1 MSEKEIL
8 DKIEKSAAQEKIPE
22 SIEPEQIKRKL
33 KENQKNKVKRRS
45 GITYYGAVAAAA
57 LVLVIGAAGGIHAV
71 TGGGTGLMTAP
82 VGIEKAASGQKSDEG
97 SEGSSELKD
106 GATAGVEKN
115 AQKKDAGSL
124 YTVAKNYGEVYDAIC
139 SGSGQEKEADG
150 IAVAE
155 GENPSSGDVTTYIMG
170 DTADTADT
178 AGAVVDGV
186 EDIGSTQMIKG
197 AGAQSGKETA
207 DVSSDTA
214 EQQYSGTNLQTQ
226 GVDESDFVK
235 TDGSYIYTVS
245 HNEILITD
253 IRKKALKQIGKIQIS
268 ETSSDRVL
276 EMYVD
281 GDILSVIVESEDS
294 GLEMQADDTENY
306 TEDCFYYFS
315 ERTQT
320 QVLTYDISDPE
331 KPVKTGCVTQDGRYQ
346 TSRKIGNI
354 IYLFTNKRISMPQQ
368 TKEEAVTEENVSGW
382 IPLVN
387 DNAVDAED
395 IYVDNGGGGSNS
407 LLISSV
413 NVKNPDQV
421 VDNTMILSQYVDIYV
436 SESAFYAYQIKGSWN
451 DAVTQIAKFG
461 LADGKMD
468 ADGAVSVNG
477 RITDTFAINE
487 QSGKLRVLT
496 TSQDSVNGEDTNNLY
511 LFDKNLSL
519 TGKIEGL
526 AQGEEIYAARYLGN
540 MAYFVTYRN
549 TDPLF
554 AVDLSDDKNP
564 KVLGE
569 LKISGFSE
577 YLHFW
582 GEDKLIGI
590 GYETDEKTGEHT
602 GIKITMFDISDPADL
617 KEVESLVLKDYN
629 YSEAL
634 YNYKCVLADA
644 DENLLGFAL
653 QSYGDGESVTYLLL
667 TWNGEKFETLLSQ
680 SVTDKAGN
688 PDQSKAADTSAYRGI
703 YAGDMFY
710 IVSTE
715 KIISYD
721 RTQEY
726 CMQKSIDFK

>member
-8 DKIEKSAAQEKIPE
+8 DKIEKSAAQKKIPE

-33 KENQKNKVKRRS
+33 KENQKNKVKRRR

-150 IAVAE
+150 IANAE
-155 GENPSSGDVTTYIMG
+155 GESSDSGNVAAYIMD
-170 DTADTADT
+170 DTSDTL
-178 AGAVVDGV
+178 GAVVDGGEEV
-186 EDIGSTQMIKG
+186 GGTQMIKG
-197 AGAQSGKETA
+197 AGMQEEQAAA
-207 DVSSDTA
+207 DTSSDTA
-214 EQQYSGTNLQTQ
+214 KERYSGTNLQTE

-245 HNEILITD
+245 RNEIIITD
-253 IRKKALKQIGKIQIS
+253 IQKKTLKQIGKIQIS
-268 ETSSDRVL
+268 KDSSDRVL

-281 GDILSVIVESEDS
+281 GQTLSVIVENENT
-294 GLEMQADDTENY
+294 GLEKQTGD
-306 TEDCFYYFS
+306 TEDCLYYFS
-315 ERTQT
+315 DGTQT
-320 QVLTYDISDPE
+320 RVLTYDISNPE
-331 KPVKTGCVTQDGRYQ
+331 KPVKKGCVKQDGSYQ
-346 TSRKIGNI
+346 TSRKTGDM
-354 IYLFTNKRISMPQQ
+354 IYLFTNKGVSLPEQ
-368 TKEEAVTEENVSGW
+368 TKEEAVTDENAGGW

-387 DNAVDAED
+387 DTAVAAED
-395 IYVDNGGGGSNS
+395 IYIGDGGSNS
-407 LLISSV
+407 LLVSSV
-413 NVKNPDQV
+413 DVKKPDQI

-436 SESAFYAYQIKGSWN
+436 SESAFYLYQRKGYW
-451 DAVTQIAKFG
+451 DDVVTQIAKFD
-461 LADGKMD
+461 LSDGKMN
-468 ADGAVSVNG
+468 AVGAVSANG
-477 RITDTFAINE
+477 RVTDTFAVNE
-487 QSGKLRVLT
+487 CEGKLRVLT
-496 TSQDSVNGEDTNNLY
+496 SGQNAVSGEAENNLY
-511 LFDKNLSL
+511 LFDENLNL
-519 TGKIEGL
+519 TGKIESL

-582 GEDKLIGI
+582 GEDKLVGI

-602 GIKITMFDISDPADL
+602 GIKITMFDTSDPSSL
-617 KEVESLVLKDYN
+617 KEMNSLVLKDYN

-644 DENLLGFAL
+644 EENLLGFAL
-653 QSYGDGESVTYLLL
+653 QSYGDEESAAYLLL
-667 TWNGEKFETLLSQ
+667 SWNGEKFETLLSQ
-680 SVTDKAGN
+680 NLTDQAGKQ
-688 PDQSKAADTSAYRGI
+688 DASKGADTSAYRGI
-703 YAGDMFY
+703 YVGDMFY

-715 KIISYD
+715 TITSYD

-726 CMQKSIDFK
+726 CVKKSISFK

>member
-71 TGGGTGLMTAP
+71 TGGGTGLMMAP

-150 IAVAE
+150 IAIAEEDGSDSGNVA
-155 GENPSSGDVTTYIMG
+155 TYIMD
-170 DTADTADT
+170 DTSDTL
-178 AGAVVDGV
+178 GAVVDGGEEV
-186 EDIGSTQMIKG
+186 GGTQMIKG
-197 AGAQSGKETA
+197 AGMQEEQAAA
-207 DVSSDTA
+207 DTSSDTA
-214 EQQYSGTNLQTQ
+214 KQRYSGTNLQTE

-245 HNEILITD
+245 RNEIIITD
-253 IRKKALKQIGKIQIS
+253 IQKKTLKQIGKIQIS
-268 ETSSDRVL
+268 KDSSDRVL

-281 GDILSVIVESEDS
+281 GQTLSVIVENENT
-294 GLEMQADDTENY
+294 GLEKQTGD
-306 TEDCFYYFS
+306 TEDCLYYFS
-315 ERTQT
+315 DGTQT
-320 QVLTYDISDPE
+320 RVLTYDISKPE
-331 KPVKTGCVTQDGRYQ
+331 NPVKKGCVKQDGSYQ
-346 TSRKIGNI
+346 TSRKTGNM
-354 IYLFTNKRISMPQQ
+354 IYLFTNKRVSLPEQ
-368 TKEEAVTEENVSGW
+368 TKEEAVTDENAGGW

-387 DNAVDAED
+387 DTAVAAED
-395 IYVDNGGGGSNS
+395 IYIGDGGSNS
-407 LLISSV
+407 LLVSSV
-413 NVKNPDQV
+413 DVKKPDQI

-436 SESAFYAYQIKGSWN
+436 SESAFYLYQRKEYW
-451 DAVTQIAKFG
+451 DDVVTQIAKFD
-461 LADGKMD
+461 LSDGKMN
-468 ADGAVSVNG
+468 AVGAVSANG
-477 RITDTFAINE
+477 RVTDTFAVNE
-487 QSGKLRVLT
+487 CEGKLRVLT
-496 TSQDSVNGEDTNNLY
+496 SGQNAVSGEAENNLY
-511 LFDKNLSL
+511 LFDENLNL

-582 GEDKLIGI
+582 GEDKLVGI

-602 GIKITMFDISDPADL
+602 GIKITMFDISDSSSL
-617 KEVESLVLKDYN
+617 KETNSLVLKDYN

-653 QSYGDGESVTYLLL
+653 QSYGDEESAAYLLL
-667 TWNGEKFETLLSQ
+667 SWNGEKFETLLSQ
-680 SVTDKAGN
+680 SLTDKAGN

>member
-45 GITYYGAVAAAA
+45 EITYYGAVAAAA

-150 IAVAE
+150 IANAE
-155 GENPSSGDVTTYIMG
+155 GESSDSGNVATYIMD
-170 DTADTADT
+170 DTSDTL
-178 AGAVVDGV
+178 GAVVDGGEEV
-186 EDIGSTQMIKG
+186 GGTQMIKG
-197 AGAQSGKETA
+197 AGMQEEQAAA
-207 DVSSDTA
+207 DTSSDTA
-214 EQQYSGTNLQTQ
+214 KERYSGTNLQTE

-245 HNEILITD
+245 RNEIIITD
-253 IRKKALKQIGKIQIS
+253 IQKKTLKQIGKIQIS
-268 ETSSDRVL
+268 KDSSDRVL

-281 GDILSVIVESEDS
+281 GQTLSVIVENENT
-294 GLEMQADDTENY
+294 GLEKQTGD
-306 TEDCFYYFS
+306 TEDCLYYFS
-315 ERTQT
+315 DGTQT
-320 QVLTYDISDPE
+320 RILTYDISNPE
-331 KPVKTGCVTQDGRYQ
+331 KPEKKGCVKQDGSYQ
-346 TSRKIGNI
+346 TSRKTGDM
-354 IYLFTNKRISMPQQ
+354 IYLFTNKGVSLPEQ
-368 TKEEAVTEENVSGW
+368 TKEEAVTDENAGGW

-387 DNAVDAED
+387 DTAVAAED
-395 IYVDNGGGGSNS
+395 IYIGDGGSNS
-407 LLISSV
+407 LLVSSV
-413 NVKNPDQV
+413 DVKKPDQI

-436 SESAFYAYQIKGSWN
+436 SESAFYLYQRKGYW
-451 DAVTQIAKFG
+451 DDVVTQIAKFD
-461 LADGKMD
+461 LSDGKMN
-468 ADGAVSVNG
+468 AVGAVSANG
-477 RITDTFAINE
+477 RVTDTFAVNE
-487 QSGKLRVLT
+487 CEGKLRVLT
-496 TSQDSVNGEDTNNLY
+496 SGQNAVSGEAENNLY
-511 LFDKNLSL
+511 LFDENLNL

-582 GEDKLIGI
+582 GEDKLVGI

-602 GIKITMFDISDPADL
+602 GIKITMFDTSDPSSL
-617 KEVESLVLKDYN
+617 KEMNSLVLKDYN

-644 DENLLGFAL
+644 EENLLGFAL
-653 QSYGDGESVTYLLL
+653 QSYGDEESAAYLLL
-667 TWNGEKFETLLSQ
+667 SWNGEKFETLLSQ
-680 SVTDKAGN
+680 NLTDQAGKQ
-688 PDQSKAADTSAYRGI
+688 DASKGADTSAYRGI
-703 YAGDMFY
+703 YVGDMFY
-710 IVSTE
+710 IVST
-715 KIISYD
+715 KTITSYD
-721 RTQEY
+721 RMQEY
-726 CMQKSIDFK
+726 CAKKA

>member
-155 GENPSSGDVTTYIMG
+155 GENSSSGDVTTYIMG

-253 IRKKALKQIGKIQIS
+253 IRKKALKQIGKIQIF

-315 ERTQT
+315 EGTQT

-436 SESAFYAYQIKGSWN
+436 SESAFYVYQIKGSWN

-554 AVDLSDDKNP
+554 AVDLSDDRNP

-582 GEDKLIGI
+582 GDDKLIGI

-602 GIKITMFDISDPADL
+602 GIKITMFDISDPSSL
-617 KEVESLVLKDYN
+617 KETNSLVLKDYN

-653 QSYGDGESVTYLLL
+653 QSYGDGESAAYLLL

-680 SVTDKAGN
+680 SLTDKAGN

>member
-155 GENPSSGDVTTYIMG
+155 GENSSSGDVTTYIMG

-306 TEDCFYYFS
+306 MEDCIYYFS
-315 ERTQT
+315 EGTQT

-387 DNAVDAED
+387 DKAVDAED

-436 SESAFYAYQIKGSWN
+436 SESAFYVYQIKGSWN

-477 RITDTFAINE
+477 RVTDTFAINE

-554 AVDLSDDKNP
+554 AVDLSDDRNP
-564 KVLGE
+564 KVRGE

-582 GEDKLIGI
+582 GDDKLIGI

-653 QSYGDGESVTYLLL
+653 QSYGDEESAAYLLL
-667 TWNGEKFETLLSQ
+667 SWNGEKFETLLSQ
-680 SVTDKAGN
+680 SLTDKAGN

>member
-8 DKIEKSAAQEKIPE
+8 DKIKKSAEQEEIPE
-22 SIEPEQIKRKL
+22 SIHPEKMKRKL

-57 LVLVIGAAGGIHAV
+57 LVLVVGVAGGIHAV

-155 GENPSSGDVTTYIMG
+155 GENSSSGDVTTYIMG

-253 IRKKALKQIGKIQIS
+253 IRKKALKQIGKIQIF

-281 GDILSVIVESEDS
+281 GDILNVIVESEDS

-315 ERTQT
+315 EGTQT

-511 LFDKNLSL
+511 LFDTNLSL

-554 AVDLSDDKNP
+554 AVDLSDDRNP

-582 GEDKLIGI
+582 GDDKLIGI

-680 SVTDKAGN
+680 SLTDKAGN

-726 CMQKSIDFK
+726 CMKKSIDFK

>member
-8 DKIEKSAAQEKIPE
+8 DKIKKSAEQEEIPE
-22 SIEPEQIKRKL
+22 SIHPEKMKRKL

-57 LVLVIGAAGGIHAV
+57 LVLVVGVAGGIHAV
-71 TGGGTGLMTAP
+71 TGGETGFMTAP

-124 YTVAKNYGEVYDAIC
+124 YTVAKNYGEVYDAIY

-155 GENPSSGDVTTYIMG
+155 GENSSSGDVTTYIMG

-253 IRKKALKQIGKIQIS
+253 IRKKALKQTGKIQIS

-306 TEDCFYYFS
+306 TEDCIYYF
-315 ERTQT
+315 RDGTKT
-320 QVLTYDISDPE
+320 RVITYDISNPK

-387 DNAVDAED
+387 DKAVDAED

-436 SESAFYAYQIKGSWN
+436 SESAFYVYQIKGSWN

-477 RITDTFAINE
+477 RVTDTFAINE

-554 AVDLSDDKNP
+554 AVDLSDDRNP
-564 KVLGE
+564 KVRGE

-582 GEDKLIGI
+582 GDDKLIGI

-634 YNYKCVLADA
+634 YNYKFVLADA

-680 SVTDKAGN
+680 SLTDKAGN

>member
-155 GENPSSGDVTTYIMG
+155 GENSSSGDVTTYIMG

-214 EQQYSGTNLQTQ
+214 KQRYSGTNLQKE

-306 TEDCFYYFS
+306 TEDCIYYF
-315 ERTQT
+315 RDGTKT
-320 QVLTYDISDPE
+320 RVITYDISNPK

-387 DNAVDAED
+387 DKAVDAED

-436 SESAFYAYQIKGSWN
+436 SESAFYVYQIKGSWN

-477 RITDTFAINE
+477 RVTDTFAINE

-554 AVDLSDDKNP
+554 AVDLSDDRNP
-564 KVLGE
+564 KVRGE

-582 GEDKLIGI
+582 GDDKLIGI

-680 SVTDKAGN
+680 SLTDKAGN

>member
-8 DKIEKSAAQEKIPE
+8 DKIKKSAEQEEIPE
-22 SIEPEQIKRKL
+22 SIHPEKMKRKL

-57 LVLVIGAAGGIHAV
+57 LVLVVGVAGGIHAV
-71 TGGGTGLMTAP
+71 TGGETGFMTVP

-155 GENPSSGDVTTYIMG
+155 GDSSNSGDAATYIMD
-170 DTADTADT
+170 DTSDTVDA
-178 AGAVVDGV
+178 AVDGV
-186 EDIGSTQMIKG
+186 EEIGGTQMIKG
-197 AGAQSGKETA
+197 AGAQEGQTA
-207 DVSSDTA
+207 ADISSDTA

-253 IRKKALKQIGKIQIS
+253 IRKKALKQTGKIQIS

-306 TEDCFYYFS
+306 TEDCIYYF
-315 ERTQT
+315 RDGTKT
-320 QVLTYDISDPE
+320 RVITYDISNPK

-387 DNAVDAED
+387 DKAVDAED

-487 QSGKLRVLT
+487 QSGQLRVLT

-582 GEDKLIGI
+582 GDDKLIGI

-602 GIKITMFDISDPADL
+602 GIKITMFDISDPSSL
-617 KEVESLVLKDYN
+617 KETNSLVLKDYN

-653 QSYGDGESVTYLLL
+653 QSYGDEESVTYLLL

-680 SVTDKAGN
+680 SLTDKAGN
-688 PDQSKAADTSAYRGI
+688 SDQSKAADTSAYRGI

>member
-57 LVLVIGAAGGIHAV
+57 LVLVVGVAGGIHAV
-71 TGGGTGLMTAP
+71 TGGETGFMTAP

-155 GENPSSGDVTTYIMG
+155 GENSSSGDVTTYIMG

-214 EQQYSGTNLQTQ
+214 EQRYSGTNLQTQ

-253 IRKKALKQIGKIQIS
+253 IRKKALKQIGKIQIF

-281 GDILSVIVESEDS
+281 GDILNVIVESEDS

-315 ERTQT
+315 EGTQT
-320 QVLTYDISDPE
+320 QVLTYDISDLE

-436 SESAFYAYQIKGSWN
+436 SESAFYVYQIKGSWN

-554 AVDLSDDKNP
+554 AVDLSDDRNP

-582 GEDKLIGI
+582 GDDKLIGI

-680 SVTDKAGN
+680 SLTDKAGN

>member
-8 DKIEKSAAQEKIPE
+8 DKIEKSAAQEKVPE

-150 IAVAE
+150 IAIAE
-155 GENPSSGDVTTYIMG
+155 EVGG
-170 DTADTADT
+170 
-178 AGAVVDGV
+178 
-186 EDIGSTQMIKG
+186 TQMIKG
-197 AGAQSGKETA
+197 AGMQEEQAAA
-207 DVSSDTA
+207 DTSSDTA
-214 EQQYSGTNLQTQ
+214 KQRYSGTNLQTE

-245 HNEILITD
+245 RNEIIITD
-253 IRKKALKQIGKIQIS
+253 IQKKTLKQIGKIQIS
-268 ETSSDRVL
+268 KDSSDRVL

-281 GDILSVIVESEDS
+281 GQTLSVIVENENT
-294 GLEMQADDTENY
+294 GLEKQTGD
-306 TEDCFYYFS
+306 TEDCLYYFS
-315 ERTQT
+315 DGTQT
-320 QVLTYDISDPE
+320 RVLTYDISNPE
-331 KPVKTGCVTQDGRYQ
+331 KPVKKGCVKQDGSYQ
-346 TSRKIGNI
+346 TSRKTGDM
-354 IYLFTNKRISMPQQ
+354 IYLFTNKRVSLPEQ
-368 TKEEAVTEENVSGW
+368 TKEEAVTDENAGGW

-387 DNAVDAED
+387 DTAVAAED
-395 IYVDNGGGGSNS
+395 IYIGDGGSNS
-407 LLISSV
+407 LLVSSV
-413 NVKNPDQV
+413 DVKKPDQI

-436 SESAFYAYQIKGSWN
+436 SESAFYLYQRKGYW
-451 DAVTQIAKFG
+451 DDVVTQIAKFD
-461 LADGKMD
+461 LSDGKMN
-468 ADGAVSVNG
+468 AVGAVSANG
-477 RITDTFAINE
+477 RVTDTFAVNE
-487 QSGKLRVLT
+487 CEGKLRVLT
-496 TSQDSVNGEDTNNLY
+496 SGQNAVSGEAENNLY
-511 LFDKNLSL
+511 LFDENLNL

-582 GEDKLIGI
+582 GEDKLVGI

-602 GIKITMFDISDPADL
+602 GIKITMFDISDSSSL
-617 KEVESLVLKDYN
+617 KEMNSLVLKDYN

-644 DENLLGFAL
+644 EENLLGFAL
-653 QSYGDGESVTYLLL
+653 QSYGDEESAAYLLL
-667 TWNGEKFETLLSQ
+667 SWNGEKFETLLSQ
-680 SVTDKAGN
+680 NLTDQAGKQ
-688 PDQSKAADTSAYRGI
+688 DASKGADTSAYRGI
-703 YAGDMFY
+703 YVGDMFY

-715 KIISYD
+715 TITSYD

-726 CMQKSIDFK
+726 CVKKSISFK

>member
-155 GENPSSGDVTTYIMG
+155 GENSSSGDVTTYIMG

-496 TSQDSVNGEDTNNLY
+496 TSQDSVNGEETNNLY
-511 LFDKNLSL
+511 LFEKNLSL
-519 TGKIEGL
+519 TGKIEGI

>member
-82 VGIEKAASGQKSDEG
+82 VGIEKAASGQKLDEG

-155 GENPSSGDVTTYIMG
+155 GDSSNTGDATTYIMD
-170 DTADTADT
+170 DTSDTV
-178 AGAVVDGV
+178 GAVVDGV
-186 EDIGSTQMIKG
+186 EEIGGTQMIKG

-253 IRKKALKQIGKIQIS
+253 IRKKALKQTGKIQIS

-306 TEDCFYYFS
+306 TEDCFYYYS
-315 ERTQT
+315 EGTQT
-320 QVLTYDISDPE
+320 QVLTYDISNPQ

-387 DNAVDAED
+387 DKAVDAED
-395 IYVDNGGGGSNS
+395 IYVDNGVGGSNS

-436 SESAFYAYQIKGSWN
+436 SESAFYVYQIKGSWN

-511 LFDKNLSL
+511 LFDKNLGL

-554 AVDLSDDKNP
+554 AVDLSDDRNP

-582 GEDKLIGI
+582 GEDKLVGI

-602 GIKITMFDISDPADL
+602 GIKITMFDISDPSSL
-617 KEVESLVLKDYN
+617 KETNSLVLKDYN

-653 QSYGDGESVTYLLL
+653 QSYGDEESAAYLLL
-667 TWNGEKFETLLSQ
+667 SWNGEKFETLLSQ
-680 SVTDKAGN
+680 SLTDKARN

-715 KIISYD
+715 KITSYD

-726 CMQKSIDFK
+726 CVKKSISFK

>member
-33 KENQKNKVKRRS
+33 KENQKNKVKRRR
-45 GITYYGAVAAAA
+45 GITYYGAVAAA

-150 IAVAE
+150 IANAE
-155 GENPSSGDVTTYIMG
+155 GESSDSGNVATYIMD
-170 DTADTADT
+170 DTSDTL
-178 AGAVVDGV
+178 GAVVDGGEEV
-186 EDIGSTQMIKG
+186 GGTQMIKG
-197 AGAQSGKETA
+197 AGMQEEQAAA
-207 DVSSDTA
+207 DTSSDTA
-214 EQQYSGTNLQTQ
+214 KERYSGTNLQTE

-245 HNEILITD
+245 RNEIIITD
-253 IRKKALKQIGKIQIS
+253 IQKKTLKQIGKIQIS
-268 ETSSDRVL
+268 KDSSDRVL

-281 GDILSVIVESEDS
+281 GQTLSVIVENENT
-294 GLEMQADDTENY
+294 GLEKQTGD
-306 TEDCFYYFS
+306 TEDCLYYFS
-315 ERTQT
+315 DGTQT
-320 QVLTYDISDPE
+320 RVLTYDISNPE
-331 KPVKTGCVTQDGRYQ
+331 KPVKKGCVKQDGSYQ
-346 TSRKIGNI
+346 TSRKTGDM
-354 IYLFTNKRISMPQQ
+354 IYLFTNKGVSLPEQ
-368 TKEEAVTEENVSGW
+368 TKEEAVTDENAGGW

-387 DNAVDAED
+387 DTAVAAED
-395 IYVDNGGGGSNS
+395 IYIGDGGSNS
-407 LLISSV
+407 LLVSSV
-413 NVKNPDQV
+413 DVKKPDQI

-436 SESAFYAYQIKGSWN
+436 SESAFYLYQRKGYW
-451 DAVTQIAKFG
+451 DDVVTQIAKFD
-461 LADGKMD
+461 LSDGKMN
-468 ADGAVSVNG
+468 AVGAVSANG
-477 RITDTFAINE
+477 RVTDTFAVNE
-487 QSGKLRVLT
+487 CEGKLRVLT
-496 TSQDSVNGEDTNNLY
+496 SGQNAVSGEAENNLY
-511 LFDKNLSL
+511 LFDENLNL

-582 GEDKLIGI
+582 GEDKLVGI

-602 GIKITMFDISDPADL
+602 GIKITMFDTSDPSSL
-617 KEVESLVLKDYN
+617 KEMNSLVLKDYN

-644 DENLLGFAL
+644 EENLLGFAL
-653 QSYGDGESVTYLLL
+653 QSYGDEESAAYLLL
-667 TWNGEKFETLLSQ
+667 SWNGEKFETLLSQ
-680 SVTDKAGN
+680 NLTDQAGKQ
-688 PDQSKAADTSAYRGI
+688 DASKGADTSAYRGI
-703 YAGDMFY
+703 YVGDMFY

-715 KIISYD
+715 TITSYD

-726 CMQKSIDFK
+726 CAKKSIIFK

>member
-1 MSEKEIL
+1 M
-8 DKIEKSAAQEKIPE
+8 
-22 SIEPEQIKRKL
+22 
-33 KENQKNKVKRRS
+33 
-45 GITYYGAVAAAA
+45 
-57 LVLVIGAAGGIHAV
+57 
-71 TGGGTGLMTAP
+71 
-82 VGIEKAASGQKSDEG
+82 
-97 SEGSSELKD
+97 
-106 GATAGVEKN
+106 
-115 AQKKDAGSL
+115 
-124 YTVAKNYGEVYDAIC
+124 
-139 SGSGQEKEADG
+139 
-150 IAVAE
+150 
-155 GENPSSGDVTTYIMG
+155 
-170 DTADTADT
+170 
-178 AGAVVDGV
+178 
-186 EDIGSTQMIKG
+186 
-197 AGAQSGKETA
+197 
-207 DVSSDTA
+207 
-214 EQQYSGTNLQTQ
+214 
-226 GVDESDFVK
+226 
-235 TDGSYIYTVS
+235 
-245 HNEILITD
+245 
-253 IRKKALKQIGKIQIS
+253 
-268 ETSSDRVL
+268 
-276 EMYVD
+276 D

-306 TEDCFYYFS
+306 TEDCIYYF
-315 ERTQT
+315 RDGTKT
-320 QVLTYDISDPE
+320 RVITYDISNPK

-387 DNAVDAED
+387 DKAVDAED
-395 IYVDNGGGGSNS
+395 IYVDNGVGGSNS

-436 SESAFYAYQIKGSWN
+436 SESAFYVYQIKGSWN

-496 TSQDSVNGEDTNNLY
+496 TSQDSVNGEETNNLY
-511 LFDKNLSL
+511 LFEKNLSL
-519 TGKIEGL
+519 TGKIEGI

-582 GEDKLIGI
+582 GEDKLVGI

-602 GIKITMFDISDPADL
+602 GIKITMFDISDPSSL
-617 KEVESLVLKDYN
+617 KETNSLVLKDYN

-653 QSYGDGESVTYLLL
+653 QSYGDEESAAYLLL
-667 TWNGEKFETLLSQ
+667 SWNGEKFETLLSQ
-680 SVTDKAGN
+680 SLTDKAGN

>member
-155 GENPSSGDVTTYIMG
+155 GENSSSGDVTTYIMG

-315 ERTQT
+315 EGTQT

-368 TKEEAVTEENVSGW
+368 TKEEVVTEENVSGW

-436 SESAFYAYQIKGSWN
+436 SESAFYVYQIKGSWN

-554 AVDLSDDKNP
+554 AVDLSDDRNP

-582 GEDKLIGI
+582 GDDKLIGI

-680 SVTDKAGN
+680 SLTDKAGN

>member
-8 DKIEKSAAQEKIPE
+8 DKIEKFAAQEKIPE

-155 GENPSSGDVTTYIMG
+155 GENSSSGDVTTYIMG

-315 ERTQT
+315 EGTQT

-368 TKEEAVTEENVSGW
+368 TKEEVVTEENVSGW

-436 SESAFYAYQIKGSWN
+436 SESAFYVYQIKGSWN

-511 LFDKNLSL
+511 LFDKNLDL

-582 GEDKLIGI
+582 GEDKLVGI

-602 GIKITMFDISDPADL
+602 GIKITMFDISDPSSL
-617 KEVESLVLKDYN
+617 KETDSLVLKDYN

-680 SVTDKAGN
+680 SLTDKAGN

>member
-33 KENQKNKVKRRS
+33 KENQKNKVKWRS

-97 SEGSSELKD
+97 LEGSSELKD

-139 SGSGQEKEADG
+139 SGSGQEKEADE
-150 IAVAE
+150 IAIAE
-155 GENPSSGDVTTYIMG
+155 EVGG
-170 DTADTADT
+170 
-178 AGAVVDGV
+178 
-186 EDIGSTQMIKG
+186 TQMIKG
-197 AGAQSGKETA
+197 AGMQEEQAAA
-207 DVSSDTA
+207 DTSSDTA
-214 EQQYSGTNLQTQ
+214 KQRYSGTNLQTE

-245 HNEILITD
+245 RNEIIITD
-253 IRKKALKQIGKIQIS
+253 IQKKTLKQIGKIQIS
-268 ETSSDRVL
+268 KDSSDRVL

-281 GDILSVIVESEDS
+281 GQTLSVIVENENT
-294 GLEMQADDTENY
+294 GLEKQTGD
-306 TEDCFYYFS
+306 TEDCLYYFS
-315 ERTQT
+315 DGTQT
-320 QVLTYDISDPE
+320 WVLTYDISNPE
-331 KPVKTGCVTQDGRYQ
+331 NPVKKGCVKQDGSYQ
-346 TSRKIGNI
+346 TSRKTGNM
-354 IYLFTNKRISMPQQ
+354 IYLFTNKRVSLPEQ
-368 TKEEAVTEENVSGW
+368 TKEEAVTDENAGGW

-387 DNAVDAED
+387 DTAVAAED
-395 IYVDNGGGGSNS
+395 IYIGDGGSNS
-407 LLISSV
+407 LLVSSV
-413 NVKNPDQV
+413 DVKKPDQI

-436 SESAFYAYQIKGSWN
+436 SESAFYLYQRKEYW
-451 DAVTQIAKFG
+451 DDVVTQIAKFD
-461 LADGKMD
+461 LSDGKMN
-468 ADGAVSVNG
+468 AVGAVSANG
-477 RITDTFAINE
+477 RVTDTFAVNE
-487 QSGKLRVLT
+487 CEGKLRVLT
-496 TSQDSVNGEDTNNLY
+496 SGQNAVSGEAENNLY
-511 LFDKNLSL
+511 LFDENLNL

-582 GEDKLIGI
+582 GEDKLVGI

-602 GIKITMFDISDPADL
+602 GIKITMFDISDSSSL
-617 KEVESLVLKDYN
+617 KEMNSLVLKDYN

-644 DENLLGFAL
+644 EENLLGFAL
-653 QSYGDGESVTYLLL
+653 QSYGDEESVAYLLL
-667 TWNGEKFETLLSQ
+667 SWNGEKFETLLSQ
-680 SVTDKAGN
+680 NLTDQAGKQ
-688 PDQSKAADTSAYRGI
+688 DASKGADTSAYRGI
-703 YAGDMFY
+703 YVGDMFY

-715 KIISYD
+715 TITSYD

-726 CMQKSIDFK
+726 CVRKSISFK

>member
-124 YTVAKNYGEVYDAIC
+124 YTVAKNYGEVYDAIY

-155 GENPSSGDVTTYIMG
+155 GENSSSGDVTTYIMG

-253 IRKKALKQIGKIQIS
+253 IRKKALKQTGKIQIS

-315 ERTQT
+315 EGTQT

-387 DNAVDAED
+387 DKAVDAED

-436 SESAFYAYQIKGSWN
+436 SESAFYVYQIKGSWN

-477 RITDTFAINE
+477 RVTDTFAINE

-554 AVDLSDDKNP
+554 AVDLSDDRNP
-564 KVLGE
+564 KVRGE

-582 GEDKLIGI
+582 GDDKLIGI

-680 SVTDKAGN
+680 SLTDKAGN

-726 CMQKSIDFK
+726 CMKKSIDFK

>member
-8 DKIEKSAAQEKIPE
+8 DKIEKFAAQEKIPE

-155 GENPSSGDVTTYIMG
+155 GENSSSGDVTTYIMG

-186 EDIGSTQMIKG
+186 EDIGGTQMIKG

-214 EQQYSGTNLQTQ
+214 KQRYSGTNLQTQ

-253 IRKKALKQIGKIQIS
+253 IRKKALKQIGKIQIF

-281 GDILSVIVESEDS
+281 GNILSVIVESEDS

-306 TEDCFYYFS
+306 TEDCIYYF
-315 ERTQT
+315 RDGTKT
-320 QVLTYDISDPE
+320 RVITYDISNPK

-354 IYLFTNKRISMPQQ
+354 MYLFTNKRISMPQQ

-387 DNAVDAED
+387 DKAVDAED

-436 SESAFYAYQIKGSWN
+436 SESAFYVYQIKGSWN

-519 TGKIEGL
+519 TGKIEGI

-554 AVDLSDDKNP
+554 AVDLSDDRNP
-564 KVLGE
+564 KVRGE

-582 GEDKLIGI
+582 GDDKLIGI

-680 SVTDKAGN
+680 SLTDKAGN

>member
-150 IAVAE
+150 IAIAE
-155 GENPSSGDVTTYIMG
+155 GDGSDSGNVATYIMD
-170 DTADTADT
+170 DTSDTL
-178 AGAVVDGV
+178 GAVVDGGEEV
-186 EDIGSTQMIKG
+186 GGTQMIKG
-197 AGAQSGKETA
+197 AGMQEEQAAA
-207 DVSSDTA
+207 DTSSDTA
-214 EQQYSGTNLQTQ
+214 KQRYSGTNLQTE

-245 HNEILITD
+245 RNEIIITG
-253 IRKKALKQIGKIQIS
+253 IQKKTLKQIGKIQIS
-268 ETSSDRVL
+268 KDSSDRVL

-281 GDILSVIVESEDS
+281 GQTLSVIVENENT
-294 GLEMQADDTENY
+294 GLEKQTGD
-306 TEDCFYYFS
+306 TEDCLYYFS
-315 ERTQT
+315 DGTQT
-320 QVLTYDISDPE
+320 RVLTYDISNPE
-331 KPVKTGCVTQDGRYQ
+331 KPVKKGCVKQDGSYQ
-346 TSRKIGNI
+346 TSRKTGNM
-354 IYLFTNKRISMPQQ
+354 IYLFTNKRVSLPEQ
-368 TKEEAVTEENVSGW
+368 TKEEAVTDENAGGW

-387 DNAVDAED
+387 DTAVAAED
-395 IYVDNGGGGSNS
+395 IYIGDGGSNS
-407 LLISSV
+407 LLVSSV
-413 NVKNPDQV
+413 DVKKPDQI

-436 SESAFYAYQIKGSWN
+436 SESAFYVYQIKGSWN

-496 TSQDSVNGEDTNNLY
+496 TSQDSVNGEETNNLY
-511 LFDKNLSL
+511 LFEKNLSL
-519 TGKIEGL
+519 TGKIEGI

-582 GEDKLIGI
+582 GEDKLVGI

-602 GIKITMFDISDPADL
+602 GIKITMFDISDSSSL
-617 KEVESLVLKDYN
+617 KEMNSLVLKDYN

-644 DENLLGFAL
+644 EENLLGFAL
-653 QSYGDGESVTYLLL
+653 QSYGDEESAAYLLL
-667 TWNGEKFETLLSQ
+667 SWNGEKFETLLSQ
-680 SVTDKAGN
+680 NLTDQAGKQ
-688 PDQSKAADTSAYRGI
+688 DASKGADTSAYRGI
-703 YAGDMFY
+703 YVGDMFY

-715 KIISYD
+715 TITSYD

-726 CMQKSIDFK
+726 CVKKSISFK

>member
-33 KENQKNKVKRRS
+33 KENQKNKVKWRS

-150 IAVAE
+150 IAIAE
-155 GENPSSGDVTTYIMG
+155 GESSDSGNVATYIMD
-170 DTADTADT
+170 DTSDTL
-178 AGAVVDGV
+178 GAVVDGGEEV
-186 EDIGSTQMIKG
+186 GGTQMIKG
-197 AGAQSGKETA
+197 AGMQEEQAAA
-207 DVSSDTA
+207 DTSSDTA
-214 EQQYSGTNLQTQ
+214 KQRYSGTNLQTE

-315 ERTQT
+315 EGAQT

-387 DNAVDAED
+387 DKAVDAED

-436 SESAFYAYQIKGSWN
+436 SESAFYVYQIKGSWN

-496 TSQDSVNGEDTNNLY
+496 TSQDSVNGEETNNLY
-511 LFDKNLSL
+511 LFEKNLSL
-519 TGKIEGL
+519 TGKIEGI

-564 KVLGE
+564 
-569 LKISGFSE
+569 
-577 YLHFW
+577 
-582 GEDKLIGI
+582 
-590 GYETDEKTGEHT
+590 
-602 GIKITMFDISDPADL
+602 
-617 KEVESLVLKDYN
+617 
-629 YSEAL
+629 
-634 YNYKCVLADA
+634 
-644 DENLLGFAL
+644 
-653 QSYGDGESVTYLLL
+653 
-667 TWNGEKFETLLSQ
+667 
-680 SVTDKAGN
+680 
-688 PDQSKAADTSAYRGI
+688 
-703 YAGDMFY
+703 
-710 IVSTE
+710 
-715 KIISYD
+715 
-721 RTQEY
+721 
-726 CMQKSIDFK
+726 

>member
-33 KENQKNKVKRRS
+33 KENQKNKVKRRR

-124 YTVAKNYGEVYDAIC
+124 YTVAKDYGEVYDAIW

-150 IAVAE
+150 IANAE
-155 GENPSSGDVTTYIMG
+155 GESSDSGNVATYIMD
-170 DTADTADT
+170 DTSDTL
-178 AGAVVDGV
+178 GAVVDGGEEV
-186 EDIGSTQMIKG
+186 GGTQMIKG
-197 AGAQSGKETA
+197 AGMQEEQAAA
-207 DVSSDTA
+207 DTSSDTA
-214 EQQYSGTNLQTQ
+214 KERYSGTNLQTE

-245 HNEILITD
+245 RNEIIITD
-253 IRKKALKQIGKIQIS
+253 IQKKTLKQIGKIQIS
-268 ETSSDRVL
+268 KDSSDRVL

-281 GDILSVIVESEDS
+281 GQTLSVIVENENT
-294 GLEMQADDTENY
+294 GLEKQTGD
-306 TEDCFYYFS
+306 TEDCLYYFS
-315 ERTQT
+315 DGTQT
-320 QVLTYDISDPE
+320 RVLTYDISNPE
-331 KPVKTGCVTQDGRYQ
+331 KPVKKGCVKQDGSYQ
-346 TSRKIGNI
+346 TSRKTGDM
-354 IYLFTNKRISMPQQ
+354 IYLFTNKRVSLPEQ
-368 TKEEAVTEENVSGW
+368 TKEEAVTDENAGGW

-387 DNAVDAED
+387 DTAVAAED
-395 IYVDNGGGGSNS
+395 IYIGDGGSNS
-407 LLISSV
+407 LLVSSV
-413 NVKNPDQV
+413 DVKKPDQI

-436 SESAFYAYQIKGSWN
+436 SESAFYLYQRKGYW
-451 DAVTQIAKFG
+451 DDVVTQIAKFD
-461 LADGKMD
+461 LSDGKMN
-468 ADGAVSVNG
+468 AVGAVSANG
-477 RITDTFAINE
+477 RVTDTFAVNE
-487 QSGKLRVLT
+487 CEGKLRVLT
-496 TSQDSVNGEDTNNLY
+496 SGQNAVSGEAENNLY
-511 LFDKNLSL
+511 LFDENLNL

-582 GEDKLIGI
+582 GEDKLVGI

-602 GIKITMFDISDPADL
+602 GIKITMFDTSDPSSL
-617 KEVESLVLKDYN
+617 KEMNSLVLKDYN

-644 DENLLGFAL
+644 EENLLGFAL
-653 QSYGDGESVTYLLL
+653 QSYGDEESAAYLLL
-667 TWNGEKFETLLSQ
+667 SWNGEKFETLLSQ
-680 SVTDKAGN
+680 NLTDQAGKQ
-688 PDQSKAADTSAYRGI
+688 DASKGADTSAYRGI
-703 YAGDMFY
+703 YVGDMFY

-715 KIISYD
+715 TITSYD
-721 RTQEY
+721 RIQEY
-726 CMQKSIDFK
+726 CVKKSISFK

>member
-8 DKIEKSAAQEKIPE
+8 DKIKKSAEQEEIPE
-22 SIEPEQIKRKL
+22 SIHPEKMKRKL

-155 GENPSSGDVTTYIMG
+155 GENSSSGDVTTYIMG

-253 IRKKALKQIGKIQIS
+253 IRKKALKQIGKIQIF

-315 ERTQT
+315 EGTQT

-421 VDNTMILSQYVDIYV
+421 VDNIMILSQYVDIYV
-436 SESAFYAYQIKGSWN
+436 SESAFYVYQIKGSWN

-554 AVDLSDDKNP
+554 AVDLSDDRNP

-582 GEDKLIGI
+582 GDDKLIGI

>member
-1 MSEKEIL
+1 
-8 DKIEKSAAQEKIPE
+8 
-22 SIEPEQIKRKL
+22 
-33 KENQKNKVKRRS
+33 
-45 GITYYGAVAAAA
+45 
-57 LVLVIGAAGGIHAV
+57 
-71 TGGGTGLMTAP
+71 
-82 VGIEKAASGQKSDEG
+82 
-97 SEGSSELKD
+97 
-106 GATAGVEKN
+106 
-115 AQKKDAGSL
+115 
-124 YTVAKNYGEVYDAIC
+124 
-139 SGSGQEKEADG
+139 
-150 IAVAE
+150 
-155 GENPSSGDVTTYIMG
+155 
-170 DTADTADT
+170 
-178 AGAVVDGV
+178 
-186 EDIGSTQMIKG
+186 
-197 AGAQSGKETA
+197 
-207 DVSSDTA
+207 
-214 EQQYSGTNLQTQ
+214 
-226 GVDESDFVK
+226 
-235 TDGSYIYTVS
+235 
-245 HNEILITD
+245 
-253 IRKKALKQIGKIQIS
+253 
-268 ETSSDRVL
+268 
-276 EMYVD
+276 
-281 GDILSVIVESEDS
+281 
-294 GLEMQADDTENY
+294 
-306 TEDCFYYFS
+306 
-315 ERTQT
+315 
-320 QVLTYDISDPE
+320 
-331 KPVKTGCVTQDGRYQ
+331 
-346 TSRKIGNI
+346 
-354 IYLFTNKRISMPQQ
+354 MPQQ

-387 DNAVDAED
+387 DKAVDAED

-436 SESAFYAYQIKGSWN
+436 SESAFYVYQIKGSWN

-554 AVDLSDDKNP
+554 AVDLSDDRNP

-582 GEDKLIGI
+582 GDDKLIGI

-602 GIKITMFDISDPADL
+602 GIKITMFDISDPSSL
-617 KEVESLVLKDYN
+617 KETNSLVLKDYN

-653 QSYGDGESVTYLLL
+653 QSYGDEESAAYLLL
-667 TWNGEKFETLLSQ
+667 SWNGEKFETLLSQ
-680 SVTDKAGN
+680 SLTDKAGN

>member
-8 DKIEKSAAQEKIPE
+8 DKIKKSAEQEEIPE
-22 SIEPEQIKRKL
+22 SIHPEKMKRKL

-57 LVLVIGAAGGIHAV
+57 LVLVVGVAGGIHAV
-71 TGGGTGLMTAP
+71 TGGETGFMTAP

-124 YTVAKNYGEVYDAIC
+124 YTVAKNYGEVYDAIY

-155 GENPSSGDVTTYIMG
+155 GENSSSGDVTTYIMG

-253 IRKKALKQIGKIQIS
+253 IRKKALKQTGKIQIS

-315 ERTQT
+315 EGTQT

-387 DNAVDAED
+387 DKAVDAED

-436 SESAFYAYQIKGSWN
+436 SESAFYVYQIKGSWN

-477 RITDTFAINE
+477 RVTDTFAINE

-554 AVDLSDDKNP
+554 AIDLSDDRNP

-582 GEDKLIGI
+582 GDDKLIGI

-602 GIKITMFDISDPADL
+602 GIKITMFDISDPSSL
-617 KEVESLVLKDYN
+617 KETNSLVLKDYN

-653 QSYGDGESVTYLLL
+653 QSYGDEESAAYLLL
-667 TWNGEKFETLLSQ
+667 SWNGEKFETLLSQ
-680 SVTDKAGN
+680 SLTDKAGN

-721 RTQEY
+721 RTHEY
-726 CMQKSIDFK
+726 CMKKSIDFK

>member
-1 MSEKEIL
+1 M
-8 DKIEKSAAQEKIPE
+8 
-22 SIEPEQIKRKL
+22 
-33 KENQKNKVKRRS
+33 
-45 GITYYGAVAAAA
+45 
-57 LVLVIGAAGGIHAV
+57 
-71 TGGGTGLMTAP
+71 
-82 VGIEKAASGQKSDEG
+82 
-97 SEGSSELKD
+97 
-106 GATAGVEKN
+106 
-115 AQKKDAGSL
+115 
-124 YTVAKNYGEVYDAIC
+124 
-139 SGSGQEKEADG
+139 
-150 IAVAE
+150 
-155 GENPSSGDVTTYIMG
+155 
-170 DTADTADT
+170 
-178 AGAVVDGV
+178 
-186 EDIGSTQMIKG
+186 
-197 AGAQSGKETA
+197 
-207 DVSSDTA
+207 
-214 EQQYSGTNLQTQ
+214 
-226 GVDESDFVK
+226 
-235 TDGSYIYTVS
+235 
-245 HNEILITD
+245 
-253 IRKKALKQIGKIQIS
+253 
-268 ETSSDRVL
+268 
-276 EMYVD
+276 D

-315 ERTQT
+315 EGTQT

-387 DNAVDAED
+387 DKAVDAED

-436 SESAFYAYQIKGSWN
+436 SESAFYVYQIKGSWN

-496 TSQDSVNGEDTNNLY
+496 TSQDSVNGEETNNLY
-511 LFDKNLSL
+511 LFEKNLSL
-519 TGKIEGL
+519 TGKIEGI

-582 GEDKLIGI
+582 GEDKLVGI
-590 GYETDEKTGEHT
+590 GYETDEKQGN
-602 GIKITMFDISDPADL
+602 IQVSR
-617 KEVESLVLKDYN
+617 
-629 YSEAL
+629 
-634 YNYKCVLADA
+634 
-644 DENLLGFAL
+644 L
-653 QSYGDGESVTYLLL
+653 QCL
-667 TWNGEKFETLLSQ
+667 TFQILP
-680 SVTDKAGN
+680 V
-688 PDQSKAADTSAYRGI
+688 
-703 YAGDMFY
+703 
-710 IVSTE
+710 
-715 KIISYD
+715 
-721 RTQEY
+721 
-726 CMQKSIDFK
+726 

>member
-8 DKIEKSAAQEKIPE
+8 DKIKKSAEQEEIPE
-22 SIEPEQIKRKL
+22 SIHPEKMKRKL

-57 LVLVIGAAGGIHAV
+57 LVLVVGVAGGIHAV
-71 TGGGTGLMTAP
+71 TGGETGFMTAP

-124 YTVAKNYGEVYDAIC
+124 YTVAKNYGEVYDAIW

-155 GENPSSGDVTTYIMG
+155 GENSSSGDVTTYIMG

-253 IRKKALKQIGKIQIS
+253 IRKKALKQTGKIQIS

-315 ERTQT
+315 EGTQT

-387 DNAVDAED
+387 DKAVDAED

-436 SESAFYAYQIKGSWN
+436 SESAFYVYQIKGSWN

-496 TSQDSVNGEDTNNLY
+496 TSQDSVNGEETNNLY
-511 LFDKNLSL
+511 LFEKNLSL
-519 TGKIEGL
+519 TGKIEGI

-582 GEDKLIGI
+582 GDDKLVGI

-602 GIKITMFDISDPADL
+602 GIKITMFDISDPSSL
-617 KEVESLVLKDYN
+617 KETNSLVLKDYN

-653 QSYGDGESVTYLLL
+653 QSYGDEESAAYLLL
-667 TWNGEKFETLLSQ
+667 SWNGEKFETLLSQ
-680 SVTDKAGN
+680 SLTDKAGN

>member
-155 GENPSSGDVTTYIMG
+155 GENSSSGDVTTYIMG